1 MDTRISVRK
10 LALPGAAIFAG
21 GLLGW
26 LSISGT
32 GWLLAVALGGVALF
46 VFVPS
51 ASVRAVVA
59 FAFGTIL
66 IIASATT
73 FVPVGGTVI
82 SVGLRV
88 VGVAFLALSRLQE
101 SFGTPVFG
109 VEGRLGSSHMRS
121 WLPWVIVSY
130 SLYLV
135 LSTALHGQWLN
146 FILYGGGV
154 VLLVIAL
161 IATASVDPYDVVAKG
176 VIVALVFVLAMSCV
190 YGLFVPSLGIAGTR
204 LRGITSN
211 GNTLGFYAFL
221 LGSLA
226 LIEVKRAWVR
236 HVLLTLS
243 LVVVLWTSSRASLLA
258 LVIVILCVF
267 LSKISKP
274 AILTVFGLVGIVVVV
289 GVLWPRAF
297 DVLGGI
303 IRGNNSRALSFDT
316 AIEAFRSSPLIG
328 VGMGNN
334 VDEIASSPL
343 RALAFAGIGGLL
355 AVVLLWLSFLW
366 FSRKGGIQIIG
377 FSAAAIVHSF
387 FEGWMLSPIGP
398 LLLVFVVCWW
408 VIVRPSLTPAPLGSP
423 STRYDVVAGR
433 RG

>member
-1 MDTRISVRK
+1 MEYRFSVRK
-10 LALPGAAIFAG
+10 FAGPGAAILAA

-32 GWLLAVALGGVALF
+32 GWLPAVALGGIAIFAF
-46 VFVPS
+46 VRS
-51 ASVRAVVA
+51 ASVRAIVA
-59 FAFGTIL
+59 FSFGTIL
-66 IIASATT
+66 IMASATT
-73 FVPVGGTVI
+73 FVPVGDTVI

-88 VGVAFLALSRLQE
+88 VGVVFLALSRLQE
-101 SFGTPVFG
+101 SFGTAGFS
-109 VEGRLGSSHMRS
+109 VEKRFSSSHMRA

-130 SLYLV
+130 LLYLI
-135 LSTALHGQWLN
+135 LSTAFHGQWLN
-146 FILYGGGV
+146 FIFYGGGV
-154 VLLVIAL
+154 ILLVIAL
-161 IATASVDPYDVVAKG
+161 IATASADPYDVVAKG
-176 VIVALVFVLAMSCV
+176 VIVALVFVLAMSVV

-236 HVLLTLS
+236 HVLFTLA

-267 LSKISKP
+267 LSKISKA
-274 AILTVFGLVGIVVVV
+274 AILTVFGLVGAVVVV

-316 AIEAFRSSPLIG
+316 AIGAFRSSPLIG

-366 FSRKGGIQIIG
+366 FSRKGGILIIG
-377 FSAAAIVHSF
+377 FSVAAIIHSF
-387 FEGWMLSPIGP
+387 FEGWMLSPISP

-408 VIVRPSLTPAPLGSP
+408 VIVRPSFTPLYLASP
-423 STRYDVVAGR
+423 STRYDLVAR
-433 RG
+433 RGG

>member
-1 MDTRISVRK
+1 MGYRLSVQK
-10 LALPGAAIFAG
+10 FALPGTAILAG

-32 GWLLAVALGGVALF
+32 GWLLAVALGGIAIF
-46 VFVPS
+46 VFTPGGS
-51 ASVRAVVA
+51 IRAIVA

-88 VGVAFLALSRLQE
+88 VGVVFLALSRLQQSSGTACFSVE
-101 SFGTPVFG
+101 KQPSFS
-109 VEGRLGSSHMRS
+109 RMRS
-121 WLPWVIVSY
+121 WLPWVIISY
-130 SLYLV
+130 LIYLI
-135 LSTALHGQWLN
+135 LSTALHGQWMN

-154 VLLVIAL
+154 ILLVIVL
-161 IATASVDPYDVVAKG
+161 IATASADPYDVVAKG
-176 VIVALVFVLAMSCV
+176 VIGALVFVLAMSV
-190 YGLFVPSLGIAGTR
+190 AYGLFVPSLGIAGTR

-226 LIEVKRAWVR
+226 LIEVKRAWVKF
-236 HVLLTLS
+236 VLFTLA

-267 LSKISKP
+267 LSKQSKA
-274 AILTVFGLVGIVVVV
+274 AILTVFGLVGAVGVV
-289 GVLWPRAF
+289 GVLRPRTF

-316 AIEAFRSSPLIG
+316 AIDAFRSSPFIG

-343 RALAFAGIGGLL
+343 RALAFAGIGGLI

-366 FSRKGGIQIIG
+366 FSRNGGIQIIG
-377 FSAAAIVHSF
+377 FSTAAIVHSF
-387 FEGWMLSPIGP
+387 FEGWMLSPISP

-408 VIVRPSLTPAPLGSP
+408 VIVRPSFTPVHLASP
-423 STRYDVVAGR
+423 STRYAVVADG
-433 RG
+433 GG